1 MARLKFRI
9 RGKQNPSPIYARFIN
24 GSTKDFEIKS
34 GYFCNPLYFNSNK
47 GSVKNVAEFKD
58 KHNLQ
63 SNLNELKSD
72 ILRSLNTSSIQD
84 KDWLQSQINKHHGI
98 LTDSARPLL
107 TEVIEKYIYYK
118 EFSAKNEVTQST
130 LKSFGATLYR
140 VKEFQTFK
148 KKKFYIDQVGSD
160 FKDEFIG
167 WARNN
172 ANYQHSTYSKS
183 IKQIKAICRYAKTK
197 KKYKVDDTIFLSE
210 EGNGKTKKKED
221 ITFPHL
227 DFDNLSKL
235 MTYEG
240 PDYLTNAR
248 DWLVISCWT
257 GCRVSDLMNLT
268 TDNINKTI
276 LGERAI
282 EYVQVKTG
290 RKVQTPIHPDVDIIL
305 KKNEGFPKVIS
316 HQKFNDYIKKVCKES
331 GIDEVIKGSKMNPD
345 TKRKVFG
352 AFPKYELVTS
362 HIGRRSF
369 ATNHYGKFSN
379 HGIMQVTGHATER
392 QFLDYIGKRNTDHIT
407 HFMEYWNQIYSTDG
421 GRKTSAN

>member
-9 RGKQNPSPIYARFIN
+9 RGKKDPSPIYARFIN
-24 GSTKDFEIKS
+24 GKSIDFEIKS
-34 GYFCNPLYFNSNK
+34 GYYCNPNYFNHNK
-47 GSVKNVAEFKD
+47 GTVKNIAEFKD

-63 SNLNELKSD
+63 SSLDELKSD

-84 KDWLQSQINKHHGI
+84 KDWLQRQINKHHGI
-98 LTDSARPLL
+98 LTDSVRPLL
-107 TEVIEKYIYYK
+107 TEVIKKYIYYK

-140 VKEFQTFK
+140 VNEFQNFK

-160 FKDEFIG
+160 FKDEFID
-167 WARNN
+167 WARNS

-183 IKQIKAICRYAKTK
+183 IKHIKAICRYAKTK
-197 KKYKVDDTIFLSE
+197 KKYHVDDTIFLSE

-227 DFDNLSKL
+227 DFDDLSKL
-235 MTYEG
+235 MDYNG

-276 LGERAI
+276 QGERAI

-290 RKVQTPIHPDVDIIL
+290 KKVQTPIHPDVDIIL

-331 GIDEVIKGSKMNPD
+331 GIDEVIKGSKMNRE

-352 AFPKYELVTS
+352 DFPKYELVTS

-392 QFLDYIGKRNTDHIT
+392 QFLDYI
-407 HFMEYWNQIYSTDG
+407 Q
-421 GRKTSAN
+421 